1 MISPTPNPTPTANA
15 GIAALAPKA
24 TPQQVPQQAGGGS
37 GDLMQMQSQLR
48 SLPAGDPRTMQILTS
63 YANGSNPMVP
73 QFLALG
79 EIKRREQMMQQPAQP
94 PQGTVKDKVEQ
105 SANTMAMQQ
114 AKQQQAMQMLAG
126 QAAQAPGPVPQGIP
140 QPAVNMAGGGVTAL
154 PVRDE
159 MFNYAGGGIVAF
171 AGNEDKNDPETGQ
184 RVRGIKYDTERPL
197 PTRANPDKPAAGDET
212 MQSIMDAVGG
222 FLSNL
227 TNPNAELAR
236 NRGINVTPAAAKQ
249 NTETPA
255 ASAPNYDA
263 ETQAQGAAEL
273 ARLRDSMGAQ
283 PTGITSLN
291 QRPPALAGSS
301 GNQAAPAPSGN
312 KAMQVLMD
320 MISDKSSVDMPLSPE
335 ARRAEM
341 IKSNPEIAAAL
352 NAPQGQ
358 DITEVLKAI
367 GLRDQAARGAFKE
380 REGRNQLD
388 AISSALIA
396 AGRGTAGK
404 KGGFGQLAGALGAG
418 GESLI
423 GANAAANERAVK
435 QEALEREQDLT
446 MGKLREEQ
454 AAKKRAAAEGRV
466 GDMAK
471 HDLKIAELQQL
482 LEDNRR
488 DAAKSVVTDERTRSE
503 GALNRANQLEAYR
516 ISAGGKGDPNV
527 QNAIRAIKED
537 EIINRLQKDIDGL
550 SKIPTKA
557 NATKAAE
564 KERAIANRQNEIYRS
579 FKVDIPPVTIGG
591 NTPPPGGQGGTGG
604 GKAKFLGFE

>member
-1 MISPTPNPTPTANA
+1 MSPTPNPTPTANA

-37 GDLMQMQSQLR
+37 GDLMQVQSQLR

-63 YANGSNPMVP
+63 YANGANPMVP

-79 EIKRREQMMQQPAQP
+79 EIRRREQLMQQPAQP

-171 AGNEDKNDPETGQ
+171 SGKEDKNDPETGQ
-184 RVRGIKYDTERPL
+184 RVRESGIKYDTDRYL
-197 PTRANPDKPAAGDET
+197 PSRAQPNKPAAGDET
-212 MQSIMDAVGG
+212 MQSIIEAVGG

-236 NRGINVTPAAAKQ
+236 NRGLNVAPAAAK
-249 NTETPA
+249 TPAETPI
-255 ASAPNYDA
+255 STAPNYDA
-263 ETQAQGAAEL
+263 ETQARGDAEL
-273 ARLRDSMGAQ
+273 VRLRDSMGAQ
-283 PTGITSLN
+283 QAGITSLN

-301 GNQAAPAPSGN
+301 GNQAAPAPAPSGN

-320 MISDKSSVDMPLSPE
+320 MISNKSDVKMPLSPE
-335 ARRAEM
+335 ERRAEM
-341 IKSNPEIAAAL
+341 VKSNPEIAAAL

-358 DITEVLKAI
+358 DITKVLDAI
-367 GLRDQAARGAFKE
+367 GLRDTAARGAFKE

-404 KGGFGQLAGALGAG
+404 KGGLGQLAGALGGA

-423 GANAAANERAVK
+423 GTNAAANERAIK

-488 DAAKSVVTDERTRSE
+488 DAAKAVVTDDRTRSE

-516 ISAGGKGDPNV
+516 ISAAGKSDPNV

-537 EIINRLQKDIDGL
+537 ETINRLQKDIDGL

-557 NATKAAE
+557 NKEAAAQ

-591 NTPPPGGQGGTGG
+591 NTPPPDKGG

>member
-1 MISPTPNPTPTANA
+1 
-15 GIAALAPKA
+15 
-24 TPQQVPQQAGGGS
+24 
-37 GDLMQMQSQLR
+37 
-48 SLPAGDPRTMQILTS
+48 
-63 YANGSNPMVP
+63 
-73 QFLALG
+73 LALG
-79 EIKRREQMMQQPAQP
+79 EIKRREQLMQPPTQT

-171 AGNEDKNDPETGQ
+171 SGKEDKNDPETGQ
-184 RVRGIKYDTERPL
+184 RVRESGIKYDTDRYL
-197 PTRANPDKPAAGDET
+197 PSRAQPSKPAAGDET
-212 MQSIMDAVGG
+212 MQSIIEAVGG

-236 NRGINVTPAAAKQ
+236 NRGLNVAPAAAK
-249 NTETPA
+249 TPAETPT
-255 ASAPNYDA
+255 STAPNYDA
-263 ETQAQGAAEL
+263 ETQARGDAEL
-273 ARLRDSMGAQ
+273 VRLRDSMGAQ
-283 PTGITSLN
+283 QAGITSLN

-320 MISDKSSVDMPLSPE
+320 IIGGKSGVDMPLSPE

-341 IKSNPEIAAAL
+341 IKNNPEIAAAL

-358 DITEVLKAI
+358 DIAKVLDAI
-367 GLRDQAARGAFKE
+367 GLRDVADREAFKE

-388 AISSALIA
+388 ALSSALIA

-404 KGGFGQLAGALGAG
+404 KGFDQFAGALGSA

-423 GANAAANERAVK
+423 GSNAAANERAIK
-435 QEALEREQDLT
+435 QKALERDQDLT

-488 DAAKSVVTDERTRSE
+488 DAAKSVVTDDRTRSE

-516 ISAGGKGDPNV
+516 ISAAGKSDPNV

-537 EIINRLQKDIDGL
+537 ETINRLQKDIDGL

-557 NATKAAE
+557 NKEAAAE
-564 KERAIANRQNEIYRS
+564 KERAIANRQNEIYKS
-579 FKVDIPPVTIGG
+579 FNVDIPPVTIGG
-591 NTPPPGGQGGTGG
+591 NTSPPGGKGGTGG
-604 GKAKFLGFE
+604 GKVIDWNTIK